1 MRRPNVQRSVPLV
14 RLQNVVLIVHL
25 PLAARVALQVL
36 VWAKFPVVAMLE
48 IVSAVLRLL
57 VSVKITGAQ
66 ACQRGS

>member
-1 MRRPNVQRSVPLV
+1 MPLV

-25 PLAARVALQVL
+25 PLAARVALLVL
-36 VWAKFPVVAMLE
+36 VWAKFPVVAILE
-48 IVSAVLRLL
+48 ILSAVFRLL